1 MQIYTA
7 PPYSPV
13 KAGLRRVVRYVVIPA
28 VLVVVD
34 TLVGY
39 LQAGQVNIDF
49 RVLGIVG
56 LTALLAGL
64 SKFVRDTIDVDVKVV

>member
-1 MQIYTA
+1 MLMYPVT
-7 PPYSPV
+7 PYSPFQ
-13 KAGLRRVVRYVVIPA
+13 AGLRRVVRYVVIPA
-28 VLVVVD
+28 VLVVID

-49 RVLGIVG
+49 RTVGIVG

-64 SKFVRDTIDVDVKVV
+64 SKFARDELNVDAKII

>member
-1 MQIYTA
+1 MSQSLEYAI
-7 PPYSPV
+7 
-13 KAGLRRVVRYVVIPA
+13 RRAVRYVVIPA

-39 LQAGQVNIDF
+39 LQTGQTAINWTTV
-49 RVLGIVG
+49 GIVG

-64 SKFVRDTIDVDVKVV
+64 SKYVRDEINVDVKVV

>member
-1 MQIYTA
+1 MKGSVEYA
-7 PPYSPV
+7 
-13 KAGLRRVVRYVVIPA
+13 LRRVVRYVVIPA

-39 LQAGQVNIDF
+39 LQTGQTAINWTTV
-49 RVLGIVG
+49 GIVG

-64 SKFVRDTIDVDVKVV
+64 SKFARDEMGTDVKIV